1 MSDACLIAAGAE
13 LTIVHAGELKQ
24 AWLSQIEPAH
34 TQVFLSLA
42 DVQEMDSAG
51 VQLLI
56 ALQRH
61 LLQEGKTL
69 VLQTPSRVVRDVLDL
84 FALNAHFGTG
94 TTH

>member
-1 MSDACLIAAGAE
+1 MSDACLITAGAE

-24 AWLSQIEPAH
+24 SWLAQIEPAH
-34 TQVFLSLA
+34 KQVRLSLA

-61 LLQEGKTL
+61 LLQEGKTM
-69 VLQTPSRVVRDVLDL
+69 VVQTPSRVVRDVLDL
-84 FALNAHFGTG
+84 FGLERAF
-94 TTH
+94 